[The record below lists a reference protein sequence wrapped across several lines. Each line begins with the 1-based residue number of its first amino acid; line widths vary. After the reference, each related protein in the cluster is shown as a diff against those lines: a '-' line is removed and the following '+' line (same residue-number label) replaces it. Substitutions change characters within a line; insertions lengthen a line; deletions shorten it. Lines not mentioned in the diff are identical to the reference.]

1 MFGRYICE
9 KCGAECDPNEIHN
22 GICDDCRDA
31 DKEVTKDENSKAEE
45 KET

>member
-22 GICDDCRDA
+22 GICDDCR
-31 DKEVTKDENSKAEE
+31 EEEQNSNDEKSTHSNDGE
-45 KET
+45 